1 MATTIV
7 GTFATRRDA
16 ELAVEHL
23 VQEHGIE
30 PAEISIQP
38 AGEAN
43 SAGINAAG
51 ADVES
56 GHPGVEKRGNPEL
69 GGPIEVLVHCNEVSE
84 HKVDEILKEV
94 SAKHVRS
101 L

>member
-30 PAEISIQP
+30 PAEVSIHP
-38 AGEAN
+38 SGEAN

-51 ADVES
+51 ADIES
-56 GHPGVEKRGNPEL
+56 GNPGVEKRGNPEL
-69 GGPIEVLVHCNEVSE
+69 GGPIEIVVNCNEVSA
-84 HKVDEILKEV
+84 HKVHEILKE
-94 SAKHVRS
+94 ANARHIRS
-101 L
+101 R